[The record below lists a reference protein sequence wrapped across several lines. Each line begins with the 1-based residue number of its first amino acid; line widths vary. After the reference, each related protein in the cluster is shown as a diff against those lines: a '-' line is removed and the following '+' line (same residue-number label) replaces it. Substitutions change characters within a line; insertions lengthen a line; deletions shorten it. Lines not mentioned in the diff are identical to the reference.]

1 MTDDEIKKLARE
13 VVTETL
19 NRLGLDPN
27 DPDTVADVHDLKG
40 LLGAWRSA
48 KRTVGTTITR
58 VVTLAILGAL
68 ALGAA
73 MQIRGGGGE

>member
-19 NRLGLDPN
+19 DRLGLDPN
-27 DPDTVADVHDLKG
+27 NPDTVTDVHDLKG

-48 KRTVGTTITR
+48 KRTVGQTIAR
-58 VVTLAILGAL
+58 VITVAILGAL
-68 ALGAA
+68 AVGAA